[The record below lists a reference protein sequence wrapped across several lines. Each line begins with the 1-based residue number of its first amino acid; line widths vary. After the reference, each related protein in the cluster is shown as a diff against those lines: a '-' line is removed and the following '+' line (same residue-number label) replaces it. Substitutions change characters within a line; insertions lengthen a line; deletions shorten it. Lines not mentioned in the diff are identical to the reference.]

1 MIIHKTISL
10 KGFLFASAAVTPMD
24 EKNYTYVQN
33 HVTPKSPNMWWAP
46 KAGFDNH
53 LILTNLPK
61 AFVLLTLHLNFDSKK
76 TYTSSIDPNDQLKP
90 RVGTKSDHW
99 RQF

>member
-1 MIIHKTISL
+1 
-10 KGFLFASAAVTPMD
+10 MD

-53 LILTNLPK
+53 LISTNRPQ
-61 AFVLLTLHLNFDSKK
+61 AFILLTLGFNFEGKED
-76 TYTSSIDPNDQLKP
+76 
-90 RVGTKSDHW
+90 
-99 RQF
+99 FFA